1 MWENSHFIL
10 ILIVFIIII
19 IIVCM
24 QDCYKPREKL
34 RGELL
39 TL

>member
-1 MWENSHFIL
+1 MWKNSHFIL

-19 IIVCM
+19 IICM